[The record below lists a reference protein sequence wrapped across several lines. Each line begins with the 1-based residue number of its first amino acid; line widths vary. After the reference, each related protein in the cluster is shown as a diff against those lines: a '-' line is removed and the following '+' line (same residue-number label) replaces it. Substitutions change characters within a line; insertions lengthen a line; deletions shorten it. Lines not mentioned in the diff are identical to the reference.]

1 MGASY
6 LKAHEKENHFEQ
18 KISCHFC
25 QNVCQGPDNFILHVN
40 QSHLKQVG
48 TCWTNCCQTC
58 SSVFP
63 TVQLLKKHEREEH
76 LDIWR
81 TNQKKEILQR
91 KKQQRVQQRK
101 KKLQVVQ
108 QQQKLRQNQELQ
120 QQHKQQQYEHEPQLI
135 QQQQQQQKLQ
145 LVQQEHQQQ
154 QNQQQIQQEQKLQQ
168 EQEVSKN
175 HQNVDLQT
183 GDDAAN
189 ETVRSSHELLAEKSA
204 ESSSETVKEML
215 SENSKEISNEKVKE
229 LSNEKE
235 TSTENNIVNIKE
247 ISTENITEISIEKAV
262 ESLPVKKYNCK
273 FCPLGFQSIRPY
285 HKHANVEHLDLI
297 KGLWHLCQ
305 ICSVYY
311 STSETIPLI
320 TNLFCTILNY
330 PSQT

>member
-40 QSHLKQVG
+40 QSHSKELD
-48 TCWTNCCQTC
+48 TCWINCCQSC

-63 TVQLLKKHEREEH
+63 TVKLLRKHEREEH
-76 LDIWR
+76 QDIR
-81 TNQKKEILQR
+81 RANQKKESLQR
-91 KKQQRVQQRK
+91 KQQHRVRQRKQQKFQLVQQK
-101 KKLQVVQ
+101 Q

-145 LVQQEHQQQ
+145 LFQQQHQQQ

-189 ETVRSSHELLAEKSA
+189 ETVRSSYELLAEKSA

-235 TSTENNIVNIKE
+235 TSTENNIVNNKK
-247 ISTENITEISIEKAV
+247 ISTEKVNEISNEKVV
-262 ESLPVKKYNCK
+262 ESWPVKKNNCK

-305 ICSVYY
+305 ICSIYY
-311 STSETIPLI
+311 STSETVILI
-320 TNLFCTILNY
+320 LRLT
-330 PSQT
+330 